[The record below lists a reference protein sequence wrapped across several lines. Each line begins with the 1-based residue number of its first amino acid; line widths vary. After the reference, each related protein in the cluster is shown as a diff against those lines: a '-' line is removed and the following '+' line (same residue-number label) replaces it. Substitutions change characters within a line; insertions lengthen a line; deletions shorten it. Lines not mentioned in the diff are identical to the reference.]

1 MKKLSATTIDM
12 PAFGSRRYTDTT
24 DVSLYNPDN
33 NTFAAFYG
41 ARFYKTMRLSDEGG
55 HEISLLSVLGYD
67 KDAHFCASILM
78 EHLNSANQIVINKGV
93 SRTHWKL
100 ATQKKDLR
108 SICSI
113 ASNKVWSRVIK
124 LLEEKKVIAKATV
137 KDQKAWLFNPLFKVQ
152 SSSPDMQLSL
162 INAFWPSIKEQ
173 LTSKAIIGELEY
185 LLSEWNCPSNANRE
199 ASPEEAEAIMND
211 DYFEEIKAQRH
222 DDIFTEY
229 ILDGE
234 DPVIWH
240 EDKWNKDG
248 KACSGYF
255 VGKADENE
263 FFTPNSIQLE
273 DERGKGRKA
282 SNVTAVRNLYI
293 DIDAGKDAEGN
304 YLSLTEVAERKAAM
318 KKVMAT
324 LPAPTAT
331 VETRNGF
338 HLYWSISKE
347 DQTDIERG
355 KALLKKLVRTVS
367 IADKAAS
374 DISRL
379 LRLPGSI
386 HHKNGLEPFQVNIME
401 ANAVRYSF
409 DEIEAYLDNN
419 IASIE
424 AACQLYTEE
433 YPEALQKTSLKE
445 KSKVIQ
451 FPKSP
456 LYNELRGSDNDV
468 EKCHSISMRNFL
480 ADMGYDAWG
489 TKFKCVLP
497 LHDDETGDAV
507 IYDKDGAGQAY
518 DVYVCHCSE
527 CSEKGLDIIGL
538 VRAMYS
544 CSFKE
549 AVSFLL
555 DYAESLDKNIA

>member
-1 MKKLSATTIDM
+1 MSMKRYEQHTESHEKFGHREFINVNGYELHDEEHKTYAALYGLRFYRTVQLIKDGREFHLVDILDDASSYF
-12 PAFGSRRYTDTT
+12 AFGK
-24 DVSLYNPDN
+24 LCKN
-33 NTFAAFYG
+33 
-41 ARFYKTMRLSDEGG
+41 
-55 HEISLLSVLGYD
+55 
-67 KDAHFCASILM
+67 
-78 EHLNSANQIVINKGV
+78 LNLANQVVIDTSI
-93 SRTHWKL
+93 SRGHWKL
-100 ATQKKDLR
+100 AKTLEDL
-108 SICSI
+108 
-113 ASNKVWSRVIK
+113 
-124 LLEEKKVIAKATV
+124 ATV
-137 KDQKAWLFNPLFKVQ
+137 CGVSVDTIKKIMKKWKKANAVAKVNINGSISYAVNPLYYSVSKGY
-152 SSSPDMQLSL
+152 QLSL
-162 INAFWPSIKEQ
+162 PMINAFYASIREQ
-173 LTSKAIIGELEY
+173 IKSPETLEELDY
-185 LLSEWNCPSNANRE
+185 LLSEYNSPVNARKEVSSDAE
-199 ASPEEAEAIMND
+199 AQEILMADIAEEARMM
-211 DYFEEIKAQRH
+211 RH

-229 ILDGE
+229 VLDGKV
-234 DPVIWH
+234 PLIWH
-240 EDKWNKDG
+240 EEKWNKDG
-248 KACSGYF
+248 KECSGYF
-255 VGKADENE
+255 VGKAAENE

-331 VETRNGF
+331 AETRNGF

-409 DEIEAYLDNN
+409 DDIEAYLDNN

-424 AACQLYTEE
+424 AACQLYTEK
-433 YPEALQKTSLKE
+433 YPEALQKISLKE

-451 FPKSP
+451 FPKTP

-497 LHDDETGDAV
+497 LHGDENGDAN